1 MTAASSE
8 DWASFDD
15 GATLGQA
22 GSEGGV
28 VLRDE
33 EHPLGARITLE
44 QGGTIAP
51 FSITC
56 GVYGLLMHT
65 RFFEA
70 QAEGEREYDA
80 MKLGLVKVA
89 EANGKELNVEA
100 SAFVEQFH

>member
-1 MTAASSE
+1 MPD
-8 DWASFDD
+8 DWSPFDD

-22 GSEGGV
+22 GSEGGII
-28 VLRDE
+28 LRDE

-44 QGGTIAP
+44 QGGRIAP

-70 QAEGEREYDA
+70 QAKGEQDYEA
-80 MKLGLVKVA
+80 MKSALVKVA
-89 EANGKELNVEA
+89 DAGGKDFNAEA
-100 SAFVEQFH
+100 SAFVAQYP